1 MPQVPVTGE
10 GMPVPLDLGNGYY
23 EYDVTQQ
30 QEQRWN
36 NMSSQERKNLVDRSI
51 EEHKDLRGLL

>member
-1 MPQVPVTGE
+1 MSVIGE

-36 NMSSQERKNLVDRSI
+36 NMSFQDRENLVNKSI
-51 EEHKDLRGLL
+51 KENRDLRELL

>member
-1 MPQVPVTGE
+1 
-10 GMPVPLDLGNGYY
+10 MPVPLDLGNGYY

-36 NMSSQERKNLVDRSI
+36 NMSFQDRENLVNKSI
-51 EEHKDLRGLL
+51 KENRDLRELL